1 MKKITEIF
9 VLAIASMVALS
20 SCEKQN
26 AINNE
31 NTVLKASFED
41 MTKTALGTEYQVLWS
56 ATDEI
61 ALFDSE
67 GTRHISTSTTVSDG
81 GLTAEFGFGGS
92 VTSKIALF
100 PADEEASCNE
110 GGVVSTTLPTTQY
123 PVAGGFDPKAN
134 IALSETVDNTAK
146 FYNACTLIGFTIK
159 NDDIKSITLRSDK
172 ALAGDCLIYMNSGVP
187 EFSSHATDPSDL
199 VLEAD
204 FENGKT
210 YYAVVFPS
218 EYVSFDVT
226 FERAD
231 GKTATFENNNTL
243 DLTSARSCITNFF
256 DLEIPDSKWEA
267 PTPKTW
273 TYEVV
278 QTSPT
283 FAAGTPV
290 TVNEATWSIVM
301 GDIIGSPSTNG
312 APSKYSGIY
321 GWKWGSSKSAYWS
334 SYTLST
340 DFFNSKKV
348 KSVTVNIL
356 NNGSKEG
363 TLKVMQGSTIIG
375 TTSYTFG
382 TNWTDLTAD
391 TNMGTSGTLT
401 IEYSV
406 DQASYIHKITVQ
418 YYD

>member
-81 GLTAEFGFGGS
+81 GLTAEFGFGVS

-218 EYVSFDVT
+218 EYGSFDVT
-226 FERAD
+226 FKRAD

-256 DLEIPDSKWEA
+256 DLEIPDSKWESSL
-267 PTPKTW
+267 KTTTSTFTDKNWNVGTGEEAW
-273 TYEVV
+273 TASGASATSLESSGDARGV
-278 QTSPT
+278 QTTLANIKDDGLSLTNSSIKDKGAIKKVEILYSSNCGGNSDGTISVAVGSTQFGETYTIKKEKLATISFENDTAVKDDIVIT
-283 FAAGTPV
+283 FT
-290 TVNEATWSIVM
+290 
-301 GDIIGSPSTNG
+301 ST
-312 APSKYSGIY
+312 AK
-321 GWKWGSSKSAYWS
+321 SKSVY
-334 SYTLST
+334 
-340 DFFNSKKV
+340 V
-348 KSVTVNIL
+348 KS
-356 NNGSKEG
+356 
-363 TLKVMQGSTIIG
+363 
-375 TTSYTFG
+375 
-382 TNWTDLTAD
+382 
-391 TNMGTSGTLT
+391 
-401 IEYSV
+401 
-406 DQASYIHKITVQ
+406 ITVT
-418 YYD
+418 YAE